1 MPFQLTLS
9 LLAGLTLLVACGG
22 GGSGNT
28 TAATTTTT
36 TATTTTGGTC
46 TPAGD
51 TSPATVNAAFVKSY
65 SLKFFKGGGS
75 GCGTVC
81 SYTDGGT
88 VNVVVAADG
97 KLTVGALELSSPFN
111 RKFGG
116 VANTAESI
124 WIDCAGKIEYALTNN
139 TTGTF
144 NEINVGDTTK
154 TSSGGVGVPGF
165 IGQIR

>member
-1 MPFQLTLS
+1 MPVIKLTLS
-9 LLAGLTLLVACGG
+9 VLAGLALLTACGG
-22 GGSGNT
+22 GGSG
-28 TAATTTTT
+28 TT
-36 TATTTTGGTC
+36 TASTIASTTTGGAC
-46 TPAGD
+46 TPAGE
-51 TSPATVNAAFVKSY
+51 TSAATVNAVLAKTY
-65 SLKFFKGGGS
+65 SLKFFKDGGS

-81 SYTDGGT
+81 SFTEGGT
-88 VNVVVAADG
+88 VNVVLAADG
-97 KLTVGALELSSPFN
+97 KLTVGTLELTSPFN

-154 TSSGGVGVPGF
+154 TTPGFVGVPGF